1 MSKEDINLI
10 FSKNLLYWLEKRNK
24 TQADLYK
31 RMNVSSATSSDWCN
45 GKKMPRAD
53 KLTEIAD
60 WLMIELSDLLYEKEH
75 KEISDF
81 DKLLFRIKDDSEFC
95 NLVSDLNSLNDE
107 QYKRVLD
114 YINLLKK

>member
-10 FSKNLLYWLEKRNK
+10 FSNNLLYWLETRCK

-31 RMNVSSATSSDWCN
+31 RMNVSSATASDWCN

-53 KLTEIAD
+53 KMTEIAE

-75 KEISDF
+75 TEVSEF
-81 DKLLFRIKDDSEFC
+81 DELIFRIKDDLTFRG
-95 NLVSDLNSLNDE
+95 LVSDINSLSKED
-107 QYKRVLD
+107 YKKVLD
-114 YINLLKK
+114 YIELLKK